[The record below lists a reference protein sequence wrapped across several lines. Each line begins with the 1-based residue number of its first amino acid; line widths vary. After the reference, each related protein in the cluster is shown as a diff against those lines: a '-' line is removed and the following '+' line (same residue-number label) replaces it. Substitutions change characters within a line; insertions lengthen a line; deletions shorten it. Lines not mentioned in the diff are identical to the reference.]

1 MLSRIA
7 LKPVRSSLAAQRFT
21 QTSATNNSA
30 AAAANQITEGPERDL
45 VNFPRPVRQIYP
57 AKVRMGFIP
66 DDWFQF
72 FYSKT
77 GVTGPYTFG
86 LGLATYLC
94 SKEIYVMEHEFYT
107 GLSIAIMGVYA
118 VKKLGPAAAKFLD
131 SEVEKSDAAMTAGRD
146 LVIQQAK
153 DSIVAEKAEQ
163 ERALAQKMLF
173 DAKRENVKL
182 QLEAAYR
189 EQLLNVYNETKRRLD
204 YQVEV
209 QNVQR
214 NLEQRHIVDWVLRSV
229 RAAVTPEQ
237 EKATLN
243 QCILNIKSLAK
254 ENTARI

>member
-1 MLSRIA
+1 M
-7 LKPVRSSLAAQRFT
+7 T
-21 QTSATNNSA
+21 QTSATSNA
-30 AAAANQITEGPERDL
+30 AAAATSESSERDL
-45 VNFPRPVRQIYP
+45 VNFPRPVRQELP

-94 SKEIYVMEHEFYT
+94 SKEIYIMEHEFYT
-107 GLSIAIMGVYA
+107 GLSIAIMGIYA
-118 VKKLGPAAAKFLD
+118 VKKLGPATAKFLD
-131 SEVEKSDAAMTAGRD
+131 AEVAKSDAALNSGRD
-146 LVIQQAK
+146 VSIDQAK
-153 DSIVAEKAEQ
+153 SKIVSEKAEQ

-173 DAKRENVKL
+173 DAKRENVAL

-189 EQLLNVYNETKRRLD
+189 EQLIKVFTETKKRLD

-214 NLEQRHIVDWVLRSV
+214 NLEQRHVVDWVLRNV

-237 EKATLN
+237 EKATLS
-243 QCILNIKSLAK
+243 QCIANIKSLAQQ
-254 ENTARI
+254 NTARI